1 MLRHVVLFRW
11 KTEIPA
17 HHPADVAAALLAL
30 LDRGIPFRAYA
41 CGPDLGMAGPFGWD
55 FAVVGEFES
64 EADWR
69 TYMDDPEHD
78 RIRQDLIAP
87 WVAERA
93 IVQFELP

>member
-11 KTEIPA
+11 KDAVPEGHA
-17 HHPADVAAALLAL
+17 RNVSDALRAL
-30 LDRGIPFRAYA
+30 PERGIPFLAYS
-41 CGPDLGMAGPFGWD
+41 CGEDLGMAGPHGWD
-55 FAVVGEFES
+55 FAVVGEFAD

-69 TYMDDPEHD
+69 VYMDDQELD

-93 IVQFELP
+93 VVQFET